1 MNGEGFIVTLL
12 LHKMPREHKTVTI
25 PMKISTIF
33 ILKHVLLPQNHLSKS
48 SHQLIHYQGM
58 MV

>member
-1 MNGEGFIVTLL
+1 MNGEGFIVTQL
-12 LHKMPREHKTVTI
+12 LHKMPQDHNTVTI
-25 PMKISTIF
+25 PMKITTIF
-33 ILKHVLLPQNHLSKS
+33 ISKHVLLPQNHLSKS